1 VSEGGTHGP
10 SDPSRKIKEGRIK
23 GGPTQGRREVGKALA
38 STSFTLY
45 GFESTFLLVLVAP
58 PLLRTRADG
67 SRTLSTYRF

>member
-1 VSEGGTHGP
+1 MGAGGTHGP
-10 SDPSRKIKEGRIK
+10 GDPTRKIKEERIK

-38 STSFTLY
+38 STSFIY